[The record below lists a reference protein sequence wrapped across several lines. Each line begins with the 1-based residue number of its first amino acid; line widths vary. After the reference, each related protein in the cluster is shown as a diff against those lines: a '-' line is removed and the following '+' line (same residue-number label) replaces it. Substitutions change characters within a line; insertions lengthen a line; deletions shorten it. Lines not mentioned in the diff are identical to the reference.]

1 MKHHAYKKVNT
12 LLDVESYVF
21 FLGRELKQ
29 NFELSTKEFLII
41 AYLYYR
47 KNEDVP
53 LKEIIGDIFYK
64 QSDVVK
70 IVKFLNKKGFINK
83 YRNSTDERCI
93 LISIN
98 EVQRTKIYSMLIEL
112 DKIVYNFNIE
122 RNYTKYNW
130 LPRNNKEFFN
140 LFMNIMH
147 SKDSLKY
154 KLNLTYLELSIL
166 YTISTRPSEILN
178 LKDIFTDSR
187 FMYPQIA
194 RAVNRLDNEGILIKE
209 RSIDDERLVLIK
221 INEVQCSLINTIIV
235 NTSMLVKRRKLF
247 F

>member
-1 MKHHAYKKVNT
+1 
-12 LLDVESYVF
+12 
-21 FLGRELKQ
+21 
-29 NFELSTKEFLII
+29 
-41 AYLYYR
+41 
-47 KNEDVP
+47 
-53 LKEIIGDIFYK
+53 
-64 QSDVVK
+64 
-70 IVKFLNKKGFINK
+70 
-83 YRNSTDERCI
+83 
-93 LISIN
+93 
-98 EVQRTKIYSMLIEL
+98 
-112 DKIVYNFNIE
+112 
-122 RNYTKYNW
+122 
-130 LPRNNKEFFN
+130 KEFFN

-154 KLNLTYLELSIL
+154 KLNLTFLELSIL

-194 RAVNRLDNEGILIKE
+194 RAVNKLDNKGILIKE